1 MKSELGNKEF
11 LGIKLLEISLNNKI
25 LSLKIK
31 WKKTLFFFKINLE
44 KLINNF
50 NVNKKTIKLGTM
62 F

>member
-31 WKKTLFFFKINLE
+31 
-44 KLINNF
+44 
-50 NVNKKTIKLGTM
+50 
-62 F
+62 